1 VKDTFSRN
9 GIPTD
14 EQNKAYLAMLAAT
27 ASVSADLKPESIFDF
42 SLAAAAVKDLAPK
55 TAGSSGQICAHFKNC
70 LGQW

>member
-42 SLAAAAVKDLAPK
+42 SLAAA
-55 TAGSSGQICAHFKNC
+55 SGQRSGAKNSGLVGPNLC
-70 LGQW
+70 SF